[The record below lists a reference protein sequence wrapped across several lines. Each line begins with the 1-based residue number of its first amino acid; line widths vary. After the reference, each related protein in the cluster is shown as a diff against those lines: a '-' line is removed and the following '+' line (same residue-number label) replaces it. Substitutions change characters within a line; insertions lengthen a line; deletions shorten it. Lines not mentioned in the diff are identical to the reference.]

1 MCSAH
6 RSPCSDWANR
16 AETCPPLGT
25 RRTSHGYGWVTLQ
38 VGVYTCR
45 SRFLFQKLLGRL
57 SLLCTLLF
65 LFRWIASTTLFTLF
79 IITLASLTF
88 RSSYLFLEWGLG
100 QSPPPQIEIGTGII
114 PLLTSTNVAFAIYAS
129 REYQRA
135 CVSTLSVNPRPH
147 MGGWMPPPR

>member
-1 MCSAH
+1 MKRQH
-6 RSPCSDWANR
+6 NVFRPQSPAVTGLTVLKR
-16 AETCPPLGT
+16 VLPLGT
-25 RRTSHGYGWVTLQ
+25 HRTSRRHSWVTLQ
-38 VGVYTCR
+38 VHVHTCR

-57 SLLCTLLF
+57 SFLCMLLGLV
-65 LFRWIASTTLFTLF
+65 RWVASTTRFTLF
-79 IITLASLTF
+79 SSTLASLTF

-135 CVSTLSVNPRPH
+135 VYVKC
-147 MGGWMPPPR
+147 